1 MFRFN
6 FQKKLNENNE
16 NEDSKPSHPQ
26 EEVVLKPIST
36 HVVDSDTF
44 KLFPQDYFEEK
55 NWDGHIKLKYLHICE
70 SSPTLK
76 EESILEEKSD
86 LVPDVYEG
94 GYKIWECTWDLL
106 QHIKEEKYDFKNCR
120 VLDLGCGSGILGIA
134 TTLQGASEVTF
145 QDYNE
150 DVINRWTIPNVVLN
164 AENIDPLMAGDSA
177 KDMLNRKFK
186 FYSGDWGSFSKDLML
201 EEVNFD
207 YILTSETIY
216 NKKNYGKLINV
227 FEKFLKPSGLIILAS
242 KSYYFGVGGGT
253 LEFINTVKRSGF
265 LVSSS
270 VCHTKGVQR
279 EILIIKK
286 KE

>member
-6 FQKKLNENNE
+6 FQKKSNESKYKNLDNE
-16 NEDSKPSHPQ
+16 NEDSIPSHLQ
-26 EEVVLKPIST
+26 EEIVLKPIST
-36 HVVDSDTF
+36 HVVDNDTF
-44 KLFPQDYFEEK
+44 KLFPQDSFEEK
-55 NWDGHIKLKYLHICE
+55 IWDGVKLKYLHICE

-76 EESILEEKSD
+76 EESLLEEKSD
-86 LVPDVYEG
+86 LIPDVYEG

-150 DVINRWTIPNVVLN
+150 DVIKRWTIPNVVLN
-164 AENIDPLMAGDSA
+164 AENIDPLMAGESA
-177 KDMLNRKFK
+177 KEMLNSKFK
-186 FYSGDWGSFSKDLML
+186 FYSGDWGSFSKDYML

-227 FEKFLKPSGLIILAS
+227 FEKFLTPSGLIILAS

-253 LEFINTVKRSGF
+253 LEFINTVERSGF

-270 VCHTKGVQR
+270 VCHTKGNC
-279 EILIIKK
+279 LT
-286 KE
+286 